1 MSNRLFRRAASALL
15 ALLLAS
21 APAQA
26 QEDNFAAVQI
36 KTQQVAEGIYMLTG
50 EGGNIGVSV
59 GADGVF
65 MIDDQFAPLSEK
77 IKAAVAALSDQ
88 PIRFLINTHWHY
100 DHTGGNELFAADGVI
115 IVAHHNVR
123 KRMAVDTEIAAFGSL
138 IPASPKAA
146 LPVLTFND
154 NLTLHLNGDEA
165 RVIHYKNSHTDG
177 DSLIHFVNANVIHT
191 GDLWFNGVYPFVD
204 ISSGGTVSGA
214 LKTVKSIL
222 ALVDDNTRIIPGHGP
237 LGDKQALRDYLA
249 MLETVSGRMAK
260 LIAAG
265 KSIDEIVALK
275 PNADYDEAWGKDLLK
290 PDMFL
295 RILYDLQRAESP

>member
-1 MSNRLFRRAASALL
+1 MSNRPLRRAVL
-15 ALLLAS
+15 ALAAGLLAS
-21 APAQA
+21 APVQA
-26 QEDNFAAVQI
+26 QEDRFAAIEI
-36 KTQQVAEGIYMLTG
+36 KTQKVAEGIYMLTG

-100 DHTGGNELFAADGVI
+100 DHTGGNELLAGEGVI

-123 KRMAVDTEIAAFGSL
+123 KRMSVDTEIAAFGSVV
-138 IPASPKAA
+138 PASPKAA

-191 GDLWFNGVYPFVD
+191 GDLWFNGLYPFMD
-204 ISSGGTVSGA
+204 ISSGGSVSGA
-214 LKTVKSIL
+214 IKTIKAIL
-222 ALVDDNTRIIPGHGP
+222 ALADDDTRIIPGHGP
-237 LGDKQALRDYLA
+237 LGDKQAMRDYLV

-265 KSIDEIVALK
+265 KSIDEIIALK
-275 PNADYDEAWGKDLLK
+275 PNADYDETWGRDFLK

>member
-1 MSNRLFRRAASALL
+1 MSNRPLRRAVL
-15 ALLLAS
+15 ALAAGLLAS
-21 APAQA
+21 APVQA
-26 QEDNFAAVQI
+26 QEDRFAAVEI
-36 KTQQVAEGIYMLTG
+36 KTQKVAEGIYMLTG

-100 DHTGGNELFAADGVI
+100 DHTGGNELLAGEGVV

-123 KRMAVDTEIAAFGSL
+123 KRMSVDTEIAAFGSVV
-138 IPASPKAA
+138 PASPKAA
-146 LPVLTFND
+146 LPALTFND

-191 GDLWFNGVYPFVD
+191 GDLWFNGLYPFMD
-204 ISSGGTVSGA
+204 ISSGGSVSGA
-214 LKTVKSIL
+214 IKTIKAIL
-222 ALVDDNTRIIPGHGP
+222 ALADDDTRIIPGHGP
-237 LGDKQALRDYLA
+237 LGDKQAMRDYLV
-249 MLETVSGRMAK
+249 MLETVSGRMTK

-265 KSIDEIVALK
+265 KSIDEIIALK
-275 PNADYDEAWGKDLLK
+275 PNADYDETWGRDFLK

>member
-1 MSNRLFRRAASALL
+1 MSNRLFRRASSALL
-15 ALLLAS
+15 AVLLAS

-26 QEDNFAAVQI
+26 QEDNFASVQI

-100 DHTGGNELFAADGVI
+100 DHTGGNELFASEGVI

-154 NLTLHLNGDEA
+154 NLTLHLNGDKA

-222 ALVDDNTRIIPGHGP
+222 ALADDNTRIIPGHGP

-260 LIAAG
+260 LIAEG

-275 PNADYDEAWGKDLLK
+275 PNADYDEAWGQDFLK

>member
-1 MSNRLFRRAASALL
+1 MSNRPLRRAAL
-15 ALLLAS
+15 ALAAGLLAS
-21 APAQA
+21 APVQA
-26 QEDNFAAVQI
+26 QEDRFAAIEI
-36 KTQQVAEGIYMLTG
+36 KTQKVAEGIYMLTG

-100 DHTGGNELFAADGVI
+100 DHTGGNELLAGDGVV

-123 KRMAVDTEIAAFGSL
+123 KRMSVDTEIAAFGTL

-191 GDLWFNGVYPFVD
+191 GDLWFNGLYPFMD
-204 ISSGGTVSGA
+204 ISSGGSVSGA
-214 LKTVKSIL
+214 IKTIKAIL
-222 ALVDDNTRIIPGHGP
+222 ALADDDTRIIPGHGP
-237 LGDKQALRDYLA
+237 LGDKQAMRDYLA

-265 KSIDEIVALK
+265 KSIDEIIALK
-275 PNADYDEAWGKDLLK
+275 PNADYDEAWGRDFLK

>member
-1 MSNRLFRRAASALL
+1 MSNRPLRRAVL
-15 ALLLAS
+15 ALAAGLLAS
-21 APAQA
+21 APVQA
-26 QEDNFAAVQI
+26 QEDKFAAVEI
-36 KTQQVAEGIYMLTG
+36 KTQKVAEGIYMLTG

-100 DHTGGNELFAADGVI
+100 DHTGGNELLAGEGVV

-123 KRMAVDTEIAAFGSL
+123 KRMSVDTEIAAFGSVV
-138 IPASPKAA
+138 PASPKAA

-191 GDLWFNGVYPFVD
+191 GDLWFNGLYPFMD
-204 ISSGGTVSGA
+204 ISSGGSVSGA
-214 LKTVKSIL
+214 IKTIKAIL
-222 ALVDDNTRIIPGHGP
+222 ALADDDTRIIPGHGP
-237 LGDKQALRDYLA
+237 LGDKQAMRDYLV
-249 MLETVSGRMAK
+249 MLETVSGRMTK

-265 KSIDEIVALK
+265 KSIDEIIALK
-275 PNADYDEAWGKDLLK
+275 PNADYDETWGRDFLK

>member
-1 MSNRLFRRAASALL
+1 MSNRPLRRAVL
-15 ALLLAS
+15 ALAAGLLAS
-21 APAQA
+21 APVQA
-26 QEDNFAAVQI
+26 QEDRFAAVEI
-36 KTQQVAEGIYMLTG
+36 KTQKVAEGIYMLTG

-100 DHTGGNELFAADGVI
+100 DHTGGNELLAGEGVV

-123 KRMAVDTEIAAFGSL
+123 KRMAVDTEIAAFGTL

-146 LPVLTFND
+146 LPALTFND

-191 GDLWFNGVYPFVD
+191 GDLWFNGLYPFMD
-204 ISSGGTVSGA
+204 ISSGGSVSGA
-214 LKTVKSIL
+214 IKTIKAIL
-222 ALVDDNTRIIPGHGP
+222 ALADDDTRIIPGHGP
-237 LGDKQALRDYLA
+237 LGDKQAMRDYLV

-265 KSIDEIVALK
+265 KSIDEIIALK
-275 PNADYDEAWGKDLLK
+275 PNADYDETWGRDFLK

>member
-1 MSNRLFRRAASALL
+1 MSNRPLRRAVL
-15 ALLLAS
+15 ALAAGLLAS
-21 APAQA
+21 APVQA
-26 QEDNFAAVQI
+26 QEDRFAAVEI
-36 KTQQVAEGIYMLTG
+36 KTQKVAEGIYMLTG

-100 DHTGGNELFAADGVI
+100 DHTGGNELLAGEGVV

-123 KRMAVDTEIAAFGSL
+123 KRMSVDTEIAAFGTL

-146 LPVLTFND
+146 LPALTFND

-191 GDLWFNGVYPFVD
+191 GDLWFNGLYPFMD
-204 ISSGGTVSGA
+204 ISSGGSVSGA
-214 LKTVKSIL
+214 IKTIKAIL
-222 ALVDDNTRIIPGHGP
+222 ALADDDTRIIPGHGP
-237 LGDKQALRDYLA
+237 LGDKQAMRDYLV

-265 KSIDEIVALK
+265 KSIDEIIALK
-275 PNADYDEAWGKDLLK
+275 PNADYDETWGRDFLK

>member
-1 MSNRLFRRAASALL
+1 MSNRPLRRAAL
-15 ALLLAS
+15 ALAAGLLAS
-21 APAQA
+21 APVQA
-26 QEDNFAAVQI
+26 QEDRFAAIEI
-36 KTQQVAEGIYMLTG
+36 KTQKVAEGIYMLTG

-100 DHTGGNELFAADGVI
+100 DHTGGNELLAGEGVI

-123 KRMAVDTEIAAFGSL
+123 KRMSVDTEIAAFGSVV
-138 IPASPKAA
+138 PASPKAA

-191 GDLWFNGVYPFVD
+191 GDLWFNGLYPFMD
-204 ISSGGTVSGA
+204 ISSGGSVSGA
-214 LKTVKSIL
+214 IKTIKAIL
-222 ALVDDNTRIIPGHGP
+222 ALADDDTRIIPGHGP
-237 LGDKQALRDYLA
+237 LGDKQAMRDYLV

-265 KSIDEIVALK
+265 KSIDEIIALK
-275 PNADYDEAWGKDLLK
+275 PNADYDETWGRDFLK

>member
-1 MSNRLFRRAASALL
+1 MSNRPLRRAAL
-15 ALLLAS
+15 ALAAGLLAS
-21 APAQA
+21 APVQA
-26 QEDNFAAVQI
+26 QEDRFAAIEI
-36 KTQQVAEGIYMLTG
+36 KTQKVAEGIYMLTG

-100 DHTGGNELFAADGVI
+100 DHTGGNELLAGEGVV

-123 KRMAVDTEIAAFGSL
+123 KRMAVDTEIAAFGTL

-191 GDLWFNGVYPFVD
+191 GDLWFNGLYPFMD
-204 ISSGGTVSGA
+204 ISSGGSVSGA
-214 LKTVKSIL
+214 IKTIKAIL
-222 ALVDDNTRIIPGHGP
+222 ALADDDTRIIPGHGP
-237 LGDKQALRDYLA
+237 LGDKQAMRDYLV

-265 KSIDEIVALK
+265 KSIDEIIALK
-275 PNADYDEAWGKDLLK
+275 PNADYDETWGRDFLK

>member
-1 MSNRLFRRAASALL
+1 MSNRHLRRAAL
-15 ALLLAS
+15 ALAAGLLAS
-21 APAQA
+21 APVQA
-26 QEDNFAAVQI
+26 QEDRFAAVEI
-36 KTQQVAEGIYMLTG
+36 ETQKVAEGIYMLTG

-100 DHTGGNELFAADGVI
+100 DHTGGNELLAGEGVI

-123 KRMAVDTEIAAFGSL
+123 KRMAVDTEIAAFGTL

-191 GDLWFNGVYPFVD
+191 GDLWFNGLYPFMD
-204 ISSGGTVSGA
+204 ISSGGSVSGA
-214 LKTVKSIL
+214 IKTIKAIL
-222 ALVDDNTRIIPGHGP
+222 ALADDDTRIIPGHGP
-237 LGDKQALRDYLA
+237 LGDKQAMRDYLV

-265 KSIDEIVALK
+265 KSIDEIIALK
-275 PNADYDEAWGKDLLK
+275 PNADYDETWGRDFLK

>member
-1 MSNRLFRRAASALL
+1 MSNRFFRRASSALL
-15 ALLLAS
+15 AVLLAS

-26 QEDNFAAVQI
+26 QEDNFASVQI

-100 DHTGGNELFAADGVI
+100 DHTGGNELLASEGVI

-222 ALVDDNTRIIPGHGP
+222 ALADDNTRIIPGHGP

>member
-1 MSNRLFRRAASALL
+1 MSNRLFRRASSALL

-26 QEDNFAAVQI
+26 QEDNFASVQI

-100 DHTGGNELFAADGVI
+100 DHTGGNELLAADGVI

-138 IPASPKAA
+138 IPASPKGA

-222 ALVDDNTRIIPGHGP
+222 ALADDNTRIIPGHGP

-275 PNADYDEAWGKDLLK
+275 PNADYDEAWGKDFLK

>member
-1 MSNRLFRRAASALL
+1 MSNRLFRRASSALL
-15 ALLLAS
+15 AVLLAS

-26 QEDNFAAVQI
+26 QEDNFASVQI

-100 DHTGGNELFAADGVI
+100 DHTGGNELLASDGVI

-222 ALVDDNTRIIPGHGP
+222 ALADDNTRIIPGHGP

-249 MLETVSGRMAK
+249 MLETASGRMAK
-260 LIAAG
+260 LIAEG

>member
-1 MSNRLFRRAASALL
+1 MSNRLFRRAFSALL
-15 ALLLAS
+15 AVLLAS

-26 QEDNFAAVQI
+26 QEDNFASIQI
-36 KTQQVAEGIYMLTG
+36 KTQKVAEGIYMLTG

-100 DHTGGNELFAADGVI
+100 DHTGGNELLAADGVI

-222 ALVDDNTRIIPGHGP
+222 TLADDNTRIIPGHGP

-275 PNADYDEAWGKDLLK
+275 PNADYDEAWGKDFLK

>member
-1 MSNRLFRRAASALL
+1 MSNRPFRRAVIAL
-15 ALLLAS
+15 AAGLLAS
-21 APAQA
+21 APVHA
-26 QEDNFAAVQI
+26 QEDQFAAVEI
-36 KTQQVAEGIYMLTG
+36 KTQKVAEGIYMLTG

-88 PIRFLINTHWHY
+88 PIRLLINTHWHY
-100 DHTGGNELFAADGVI
+100 DHTGGNERFANEGVI

-138 IPASPKAA
+138 IPASPRAA
-146 LPVLTFND
+146 LPALTFND

-191 GDLWFNGVYPFVD
+191 GDLWFNGIYPFVD
-204 ISSGGTVSGA
+204 ISSGGSVSGA
-214 LKTVKSIL
+214 IKTIKSIL
-222 ALVDDNTRIIPGHGP
+222 ALADDATRIIPGHGP
-237 LGDKQALRDYLA
+237 LGDKQAMRDYLA

-275 PNADYDEAWGKDLLK
+275 PNADYDETWGRDFLK